1 MLALRRSTSLKRLR
15 QRRIAKGFGGHV
27 GSEVKKKKKILFV
40 GEAREISGK
49 KHAGCARSLVD
60 LTHMIL
66 TFYRR
71 QKGYSSR

>member
-27 GSEVKKKKKILFV
+27 GSEVKKKILFV

-60 LTHMIL
+60 LTHIIL

>member
-27 GSEVKKKKKILFV
+27 GSEVKKKKILFV
-40 GEAREISGK
+40 GEAREILGK

-60 LTHMIL
+60 LTHIIL